1 MTDRT
6 EYSKNA
12 TSYPFQIERQKG
24 GAPLSQGSLG
34 AKEKVGEGL
43 TEKDN
48 WAQTEKKAYSTMEQ
62 SWASFRTNGSAL
74 PSRFEVMI
82 HPPVK
87 ASRDARDVGLRCE
100 RVSLPGKNLTTSPDT
115 NVYGVQPMIVD
126 GVTFAGTANMVFT
139 ASQDMR
145 ERELFEKWQKLAWHP
160 ETWNIGYYQDY
171 IGSIDIY
178 LLNSHFDRVY
188 GIHLMECY
196 PKEINQNDLS
206 AAPATEALKL
216 TVQIQYKYWQKIDL
230 ETYVD

>member
-1 MTDRT
+1 
-6 EYSKNA
+6 
-12 TSYPFQIERQKG
+12 
-24 GAPLSQGSLG
+24 
-34 AKEKVGEGL
+34 
-43 TEKDN
+43 
-48 WAQTEKKAYSTMEQ
+48 
-62 SWASFRTNGSAL
+62 
-74 PSRFEVMI
+74 MI